1 MRREY
6 LAGSTNFETFMGH
19 NNETDTQKVG
29 QNLRK
34 VFGHSDALMNSQA
47 DGQTMK
53 ANFIGQP
60 RVEMVSPKRAMKK
73 PEIFITDIEEEDED
87 QDSSSSSIE
96 EKSLNLISK
105 IQ

>member
-6 LAGSTNFETFMGH
+6 LAGSTDFETFMGH
-19 NNETDTQKVG
+19 NNETDTQIVG

-53 ANFIGQP
+53 GNFIGQP
-60 RVEMVSPKRAMKK
+60 QKEVIAPKVSMKK
-73 PEIFITDIEEEDED
+73 PEIFITDIEEVDED
-87 QDSSSSSIE
+87 
-96 EKSLNLISK
+96 
-105 IQ
+105 